1 MMSKPKAVAAAA
13 GLARARGPKQAIG
26 LNIGLI
32 AIAGDESITQ
42 ELRLVLASRHA
53 KLYVAHVP
61 AQSEGAAASPGG
73 TINDIVGAAKW
84 LALGQPLSA
93 IAYAGTLATIAMGE
107 ERIGRPLDDARPGTP
122 WTTPMT
128 AALAGLAQ
136 LGARRIVLLSP
147 YTVASHR
154 ILAAYIRG
162 RGIEIV
168 EDACLDVGDD
178 GSEAALSEAVLRS
191 RLMDLRWAEAQAILI
206 CGTSLRVGPLIEK
219 LEISTGLPVVAAGQ
233 ALAWHCLRLAGE
245 AQPVSGF
252 GRLLEMPGPLAGAK
266 HA

>member
-1 MMSKPKAVAAAA
+1 MSKPKAAATA
-13 GLARARGPKQAIG
+13 GLARARGRKRASD
-26 LNIGLI
+26 LNFGLI
-32 AIAGDESITQ
+32 AVAGDESITH
-42 ELRLVLASRHA
+42 ELRLMLASRHA

-61 AQSEGAAASPGG
+61 ALSEGPPAGPHGAVG
-73 TINDIVGAAKW
+73 DIISAAKW

-93 IAYAGTLATIAMGE
+93 IAYAGTLTTIAMGE
-107 ERIGRPLDDARPGTP
+107 ERIGRPLVEARPGIP
-122 WTTPMT
+122 WTTPIT
-128 AALAGLAQ
+128 ASLAGLAQ

-154 ILAAYIRG
+154 VLAAYIRG

-178 GSEAALSEAVLRS
+178 GREASLSEAVLRG

-206 CGTSLRVGPLIEK
+206 CGTSLRVSPLIDK
-219 LEISTGLPVVAAGQ
+219 LEASTGLPVVAAGQ

-245 AQPVSGF
+245 TRPVMGF
-252 GRLLEMPGPLAGAK
+252 GKLLQIPGPAGLVQTA
-266 HA
+266 

>member
-1 MMSKPKAVAAAA
+1 MMSKQAVAAA
-13 GLARARGPKQAIG
+13 GLARARGPKRAVG

-42 ELRLVLASRHA
+42 ELRQLLASRHA

-61 AQSEGAAASPGG
+61 AQSEGSRSPGG
-73 TINDIVGAAKW
+73 PIGDIASAAKW

-93 IAYAGTLATIAMGE
+93 IAYAGTLATIAMGD
-107 ERIGRPLDDARPGTP
+107 ERIGRPLDEARPGTP

-128 AALAGLAQ
+128 ASLAGLAQ

-154 ILAAYIRG
+154 VLAAYIRG

-178 GSEAALSEAVLRS
+178 GCEAALSEAVLRS

-206 CGTSLRVGPLIEK
+206 CGTSLRIGSLIEK

-245 AQPVSGF
+245 VRPVSGF
-252 GRLLEMPGPLAGAK
+252 GRLLEMPGPLQEAK
-266 HA
+266 HI

>member
-1 MMSKPKAVAAAA
+1 MMSKQAVAAA
-13 GLARARGPKQAIG
+13 GLARARGPKRAVG

-42 ELRLVLASRHA
+42 ELRQLLASRHA

-61 AQSEGAAASPGG
+61 AQSEGSPSPGG
-73 TINDIVGAAKW
+73 PVGDIASAAKW

-107 ERIGRPLDDARPGTP
+107 ERIGRPLEEARPGTP

-154 ILAAYIRG
+154 VLAAYIRG
-162 RGIEIV
+162 RGVEIV

-178 GSEAALSEAVLRS
+178 GSEATLSEAVLRS
-191 RLMDLRWAEAQAILI
+191 RLMDLRWPEAQAILI
-206 CGTSLRVGPLIEK
+206 CGTSLRVGSLIEK

-245 AQPVSGF
+245 ARPVSGF
-252 GRLLEMPGPLAGAK
+252 GRLLEMPGPLQEAK
-266 HA
+266 HT

>member
-1 MMSKPKAVAAAA
+1 MSKPKAAAVA
-13 GLARARGPKQAIG
+13 GLARARGRKRESD

-32 AIAGDESITQ
+32 AVAGDESITH
-42 ELRLVLASRHA
+42 ELRQVLASRHA

-61 AQSEGAAASPGG
+61 ASSEGAPANPNGA
-73 TINDIVGAAKW
+73 IDDIVSAAKW
-84 LALGQPLSA
+84 LALGQPLST
-93 IAYAGTLATIAMGE
+93 IAYAGTLTTIAMGE
-107 ERIGRPLDDARPGTP
+107 ERIGRPLEEARPGTP
-122 WTTPMT
+122 WTTPIT
-128 AALAGLAQ
+128 ASLAGLAQ

-154 ILAAYIRG
+154 VLAAYIRG

-178 GSEAALSEAVLRS
+178 GSEASLSEAVLRG

-206 CGTSLRVGPLIEK
+206 CGTSLRVSPLIEK
-219 LEISTGLPVVAAGQ
+219 LEASMGLPVVAAGQ

-245 AQPVSGF
+245 TRPVAGF
-252 GRLLEMPGPLAGAK
+252 GKLLTMSGPTPEARQA
-266 HA
+266 